1 MLSPVLFPHLP
12 TLGCHWAGWMRKR
25 SSRHW
30 RRNKLD
36 CKHLRYSIYTH
47 LYIYTHG
54 NLNVP
59 CCLLLSCFT
68 RKSSASAVMQLFWL
82 VILCWFF
89 FFFLLPWEFYHVSPL
104 RCFCCNRS
112 CSCCHWQIKWI
123 NRKCIWVVW
132 KTCKLSEFPLL
143 KECVRRLIT
152 DLTHC
157 V

>member
-36 CKHLRYSIYTH
+36 CKHLRYSIYTR

-89 FFFLLPWEFYHVSPL
+89 FSFYLGSSIRCLPFAIS
-104 RCFCCNRS
+104 
-112 CSCCHWQIKWI
+112 
-123 NRKCIWVVW
+123 VV
-132 KTCKLSEFPLL
+132 TEVVAAVTDKLSG
-143 KECVRRLIT
+143 LIGNAFGLCEKLANCLNFLYLRNVLG
-152 DLTHC
+152 DS
-157 V
+157 